1 MDEEEKTAFFTDV
14 DTACKKAIWCAIAT
28 ITGDEPSVRIIH
40 PTWEGDVLWFAT
52 GPESPK
58 ANQLRENPNV
68 DIQYQVAPPD
78 FVHVMVRGKAELIS
92 DQATKNHAWDA
103 IDYDLTQ
110 FGSTGPEDPNFLPIR
125 ITPSRVELSEMF
137 GSMNR
142 RVWRADHSV
151 PRRYAK

>member
-28 ITGDEPSVRIIH
+28 ITGDEPRVRIIH

-78 FVHVMVRGKAELIS
+78 FVHVMVRGKAELSS
-92 DQATKNHAWDA
+92 DQATKNHAWEA

-142 RVWRADHSV
+142 RVWRADNSV
-151 PRRYAK
+151 PRRDAK